1 MREQQYEDYKYEMMD
16 AGSLYL
22 GAKYNY
28 AEILENEDIPFKFR
42 AIVERYIIPDIDRS
56 TTLESHFYYMNKN
69 DFSYKT
75 FQQLK
80 IKLKINHLKLKRKK
94 TVYITENINLEEFVN
109 LSELEKKQTGI
120 VIQEIIIG
128 KFALMSFSL

>member
-1 MREQQYEDYKYEMMD
+1 M
-16 AGSLYL
+16 
-22 GAKYNY
+22 
-28 AEILENEDIPFKFR
+28 
-42 AIVERYIIPDIDRS
+42 ERYIIPDIDPS

-75 FQQLK
+75 FHQLK
-80 IKLKINHLKLKRKK
+80 IKLKINYLKLKRKK

-109 LSELEKKQTGI
+109 FSEIEKKQKGI
-120 VIQEIIIG
+120 AIQEIIIG

>member
-1 MREQQYEDYKYEMMD
+1 MKEQQYEDYKYEMMD

-42 AIVERYIIPDIDRS
+42 AIVERYIIPDIDPS

-75 FQQLK
+75 FHQLK
-80 IKLKINHLKLKRKK
+80 IKLKINYLKLKRKK

>member
-1 MREQQYEDYKYEMMD
+1 MKEQQYEDYKYEMMD

-42 AIVERYIIPDIDRS
+42 AIVERYIIPDIDKS

-75 FQQLK
+75 YHQLK
-80 IKLKINHLKLKRKK
+80 IKLKINYLKLTRKK

-109 LSELEKKQTGI
+109 FSEIEQKQKGI
-120 VIQEIIIG
+120 ASQEIIIG
-128 KFALMSFSL
+128 KVALMSFSL